1 MKRIRK
7 PIVLGATICIIVL
20 LFFAIYR
27 QTIGAKIIGTV
38 SGAEYE
44 YITIDNKTYVIDF
57 QNNYSNADK
66 GNFLGVIRSGDVN
79 DVTFRIYSVEGD
91 KDNNYIYRLWDWE
104 GAFYRLKE

>member
-7 PIVLGATICIIVL
+7 PMVLGGTICIIVIL
-20 LFFAIYR
+20 LFVIYR

-38 SGAEYE
+38 RGTEYE
-44 YITIDNKTYVIDF
+44 YITIDNKTYKIDF
-57 QNNYSNADK
+57 GNNYSNRDK
-66 GNFLGVIRSGDVN
+66 GDFLGVIRSG

-91 KDNNYIYRLWDWE
+91 KNSNYIYRLWDYD

>member
-7 PIVLGATICIIVL
+7 PIVLGGAICIIVL
-20 LFFAIYR
+20 LLFVIYK

-38 SGAEYE
+38 SGTEYE
-44 YITIDNKTYVIDF
+44 YITIDNKIYIINF
-57 QNNYSNADK
+57 ENNYSNADK
-66 GNFLGVIRSGDVN
+66 GDFLGVIRNG

-91 KDNNYIYRLWDWE
+91 KDGKYIYRLWNYD